1 MVKTRST
8 IPRAESGARKDK
20 TATRTPSAEERLHI
34 GLWQEILGDVRL
46 ADGRTVAE
54 RGRDKVVKNLS
65 DFYRK
70 SRQIEDLV
78 QEFVAV
84 YGRASRRLENFKK
97 LDPDDAKARARAI
110 RAMTADSMEFH
121 EIIEGMQN
129 WCKKTQ
135 LPPRRVSE
143 DGTTLIARA
152 IKRHRLRKST
162 G

>member
-8 IPRAESGARKDK
+8 TPRAESARREKAAA
-20 TATRTPSAEERLHI
+20 ATMPADERLHI

-84 YGRASRRLENFKK
+84 YVRASRRLENSI
-97 LDPDDAKARARAI
+97 PT
-110 RAMTADSMEFH
+110 M
-121 EIIEGMQN
+121 
-129 WCKKTQ
+129 
-135 LPPRRVSE
+135 PRRAH
-143 DGTTLIARA
+143 ARSA
-152 IKRHRLRKST
+152 R
-162 G
+162 

>member
-8 IPRAESGARKDK
+8 IPRSESAKREKPAAAAGAAD
-20 TATRTPSAEERLHI
+20 ERLHL

-78 QEFVAV
+78 HEFVAV
-84 YGRASRRLENFKK
+84 YVRASRRLETFKK

-129 WCKKTQ
+129 WCKKNQ
-135 LPPRRVSE
+135 QPVRAIAD
-143 DGTTLIARA
+143 DGPTLIARA
-152 IKRHRLRKST
+152 IKRHRLRGKSS

>member
-1 MVKTRST
+1 MKTRST
-8 IPRAESGARKDK
+8 TPKTESTRKEK
-20 TATRTPSAEERLHI
+20 TAAATPAEERLHV

-84 YGRASRRLENFKK
+84 YVRASRRLESFKK

-135 LPPRRVSE
+135 TQAAARTVPD

-152 IKRHRLRKST
+152 IKRHRLRGKSS

>member
-1 MVKTRST
+1 MVKSRS
-8 IPRAESGARKDK
+8 PLSREEARREKESLA
-20 TATRTPSAEERLHI
+20 AIEEERIHI

-54 RGRDKVVKNLS
+54 RGRDRVVKNLS

-78 QEFVAV
+78 QDFVGV
-84 YGRASRRLENFKK
+84 YVRASRRLETFKK
-97 LDPDDAKARARAI
+97 IDPEDAKARARAI
-110 RAMTADSMEFH
+110 RAMTQDSQEFH

-129 WCKKTQ
+129 WCKRNRQQVRT
-135 LPPRRVSE
+135 LP
-143 DGTTLIARA
+143 DDTNLIARA
-152 IKRHRLRKST
+152 IKRHRLRGKSS